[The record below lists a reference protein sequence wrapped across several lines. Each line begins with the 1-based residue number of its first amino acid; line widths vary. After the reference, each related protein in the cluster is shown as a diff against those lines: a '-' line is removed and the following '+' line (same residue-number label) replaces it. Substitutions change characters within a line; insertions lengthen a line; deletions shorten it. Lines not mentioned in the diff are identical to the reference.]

1 MHPRGLDLNLMVLLD
16 ALLAEKSVTKAAHR
30 IGLSQPTMSTA
41 LGRLRR
47 HFADDLLVRRGNQ
60 YELTPLAEHLRPL
73 LGTALAGAE
82 RVFTSMPDFD
92 PATAEREFT
101 VLASDYGMA
110 TAGPWLHR
118 IIAERAPNVRLRLL
132 SCPPG
137 TIDRVD
143 ECLRTVD
150 ALVLR
155 KGVVTGLPSQDLL
168 VDEWVAVVDADRQV
182 VGGSA
187 TVAELSALPW
197 VVAGGSSVDEVPAL
211 GLRAAETVPLIAA
224 TVESFLS
231 VPLLVRG
238 TNRAGL
244 VPRGVAD
251 RLTGSGEV
259 RIVELRGEPTRFV
272 ESAVW
277 HPVHERD
284 AGHQWLRQCLAS
296 VAELAAETPAA
307 TGS

>member
-1 MHPRGLDLNLMVLLD
+1 MRLRGLDLNLMVLLD
-16 ALLAEKSVTKAAHR
+16 ALLAEKSVTKAARR

-47 HFADDLLVRRGNQ
+47 HFSDDLLVRSGNQ

-73 LGTALAGAE
+73 LSSALAGAE
-82 RVFTSMPDFD
+82 RVFTSVPDFD

-110 TAGPWLHR
+110 TVGSSLHR
-118 IIAERAPNVRLRLL
+118 IVAQRAPKVRLRLR

-143 ECLRTVD
+143 EHLRTVD

-155 KGVVTGLPSQDLL
+155 KDVVQGLPSQDLL
-168 VDEWVAVVDADRQV
+168 VDEWVAVVDADRHL

-197 VVAGGSSVDEVPAL
+197 VVTGSADEMPAL
-211 GLRAAETVPLIAA
+211 GPRAADAVPSVAA
-224 TVESFLS
+224 TVESFLA

-238 TNRAGL
+238 TDRAGL
-244 VPRGVAD
+244 VPRGIAD

-284 AGHQWLRQCLAS
+284 AGHQWLRHCMSS
-296 VAELAAETPAA
+296 VAELAGATPAA